1 MTAGLGFTGALTASY
16 IAIAAGISPVVCTIG
31 GIVSMLVGLLGAGKM
46 APIPAN
52 ETYNGIPILKT
63 ANSPA
68 RLALYGLGLAGLGL
82 SAAPLFSYAYFTSP
96 HILPSAIGISAAIFG
111 GASLVAYSMP
121 KDKMLSTG
129 RILGGS
135 LLGLIGLQ
143 LVGLVSYLITG
154 PNALTSL
161 LFRADN
167 YLGILLFS
175 AFVAYDTHV
184 AIKSYEMGYADHLGM
199 SISFIMNIWNI
210 LMRVIYIMT
219 GNRE

>member
-1 MTAGLGFTGALTASY
+1 MTAGLGFTGALATSY
-16 IAIAAGISPVVCTIG
+16 LAVAAGISPMICTFG
-31 GIVSMLVGLLGAGKM
+31 GLIAMLGGFLGAGRM
-46 APIPAN
+46 TPYPAN

-63 ANSPA
+63 ANTPA
-68 RLALYGLGLAGLGL
+68 RLALFGLGLAGLGL
-82 SAAPLFSYAYFTSP
+82 SAAPIFAHAMYTAP

-121 KDKMLSTG
+121 KDRMLSAG

-143 LVGLVSYLITG
+143 LVGLLSFLITG
-154 PNALTSL
+154 PNAFSSL

-175 AFVAYDTHV
+175 GFVAYDTHV
-184 AIKSYEMGYADHLGM
+184 AIKSYEMGYADHLGI
-199 SISFIMNIWNI
+199 SIQFIMNIWNI
-210 LMRVIYIMT
+210 LMRVISIMT
-219 GNRE
+219 DNRG